1 MLSADNTYN
10 LLRCYGIPVARGE
23 VAGNAEEAVAM
34 AEKIGFP
41 VVVKVD
47 AESVVHK
54 TEAGGVALNLL
65 DADAVRSAVSSMKKR
80 ISAPD
85 LKFLVQQYLPGGK
98 EIIIGATEEKG
109 LGHMIMFGLGGILVE
124 LLKDVAFELTP
135 VTASEAKEML
145 RSVKSYPLL
154 SGFRGEKGIDQGQI
168 VEIIQRISQ
177 LVTDLPMVREMDLNP
192 IIMYE
197 DKMVAVDGRIIISL

>member
-1 MLSADNTYN
+1 
-10 LLRCYGIPVARGE
+10 
-23 VAGNAEEAVAM
+23 
-34 AEKIGFP
+34 
-41 VVVKVD
+41 
-47 AESVVHK
+47 
-54 TEAGGVALNLL
+54 
-65 DADAVRSAVSSMKKR
+65 MKKR